1 MIALQAASPA
11 IGPPQLMLWV
21 LILVIF
27 YFFFI
32 RPNSKKRKDQEAFEE
47 ELTKGK
53 EVVTISGMI
62 GKINK
67 VEGNIVQLQVDQK
80 TFIKVLKTS
89 ISKDMTAGLTVKSN
103 DKEEA

>member
-1 MIALQAASPA
+1 MIILQASSPA

-27 YFFFI
+27 FFFFI
-32 RPNSKKRKDQEAFEE
+32 RPNSKKRKEQETFEE

-53 EVVTISGMI
+53 EVVTVSGMI

-67 VEGNIVQLQVDQK
+67 VEGNIVHLQVDQK

-89 ISKDMTAGLTVKSN
+89 ISKDMTAGLTVKP
-103 DKEEA
+103 KEEA